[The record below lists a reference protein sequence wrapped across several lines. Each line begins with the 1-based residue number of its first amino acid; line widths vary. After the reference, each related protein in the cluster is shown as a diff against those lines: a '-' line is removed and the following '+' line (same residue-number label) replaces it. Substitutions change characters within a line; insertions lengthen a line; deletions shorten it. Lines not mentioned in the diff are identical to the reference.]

1 MYATRA
7 CVQGSVQNRGWVELT
22 LRHIHALLVVCF
34 CLRVGVC
41 EGGEMGIAYVCCG
54 GACACVRM
62 PICIYLIRDVCVCA
76 RQMLG

>member
-1 MYATRA
+1 M
-7 CVQGSVQNRGWVELT
+7 QNRGWVELT